1 MSNQS
6 VFRKSLLAASIAVLT
21 ACGGSGGDAPT
32 AADSKS
38 VGVITGFGSIY
49 INGVEYETDT
59 ASINIDGALLPETEL
74 GVGDVCVIEGS
85 VNTDGTTGTAVTVT
99 CADEL
104 EGYVTDVSGLGIDG
118 VGTINVMGQTV
129 TVTLDTVFEG
139 DRTDTLTINDLTVDS
154 IVEVSGFSDGSGTI
168 LATRVETKAA
178 HDDVEVKGLV
188 SNLDTEAMTFTIGD
202 LLIDYST
209 AGEVPAILED
219 GLFVEAES
227 DLPLEGDVETG
238 FTMFASEVE
247 IEEDGDIDIDG
258 DEGDEIEMQGLVSEV
273 DLEAGTFLFNGQ
285 LVEIDSLELE
295 DEFDIANLVDGM
307 MITVEGYID
316 SEGNFVVEEIEE
328 EKETEDEVEGTVSAV
343 TETTV
348 TVNEMT
354 FTVNNDTR
362 MIDEMGEMPLQYF
375 SLADVVEGDYVEI
388 EFYYDEANEE
398 YIATEVEREDPEDEE
413 FIEVIPVKRVVEPVA
428 DTVQ

>member
-1 MSNQS
+1 MNNQFI
-6 VFRKSLLAASIAVLT
+6 FRKSLLAASIAVLT
-21 ACGGSGGDAPT
+21 ACGGSGSSEPT
-32 AADSKS
+32 AADSTTS
-38 VGVITGFGSIY
+38 GVITGFGSIY

-59 ASINIDGALLPETEL
+59 ASINIDGALLPESEL

-85 VNTDGTTGTAVTVT
+85 VNADGTTGTAVTVA

-104 EGYVTDVSGLGIDG
+104 EGYVTDVSGLDANG
-118 VGTINVMGQTV
+118 VGSIVVMGQTV
-129 TVTLDTVFEG
+129 SVNLDTVFEG
-139 DRTDTLTINDLTVDS
+139 DDTNVLTINDLSVDDV
-154 IVEVSGFSDGSGTI
+154 VEVNGFSDGNGNV

-178 HDDVEVKGLV
+178 DDDVEVKGLV

-202 LLIDYST
+202 LIIDYST
-209 AGEVPAILED
+209 AGEVPAILEN

-227 DLPLEGDVETG
+227 DVPLEGDAETG
-238 FTMFASEVE
+238 FTMIASEVE
-247 IEEDGDIDIDG
+247 IEEDGDMDIDG
-258 DEGDEIEMQGLVSEV
+258 DEGDEIEMQGLVTEV
-273 DLEAGTFLFNGQ
+273 TDTTFLFNGQ
-285 LVEIDSLELE
+285 LVEIASLEL
-295 DEFDIANLVDGM
+295 DDDFDITSLVDGM

-316 SEGNFVVEEIEE
+316 ANGDFVVEEIEE
-328 EKETEDEVEGTVSAV
+328 EKETEDEVEGTVTAV

-362 MIDEMGEMPLQYF
+362 MMDDMGEMPLQYF

-388 EFYYDEANEE
+388 EFYVDETTGDN
-398 YIATEVEREDPEDEE
+398 IATELEREDPEVEDQVATRKLP
-413 FIEVIPVKRVVEPVA
+413 EVI